1 MHFSTQLPSV
11 LAHPGIVFCFFGVA
25 GPVFLATYLVPP
37 GGVRKGASRRGA
49 IGLLFLMGIVIGAF
63 WLAGRQSPWVPDSH
77 AVPLPQSVIR
87 ATTGP
92 IYEGAQLFYRKG
104 CINCH
109 AIEGFGGNRGP
120 DLTRA
125 GSRLSA
131 DQLAGRIMT
140 GGRHMPAYSG
150 RLFTSELSD
159 LVAFLQS
166 RKSLTP

>member
-1 MHFSTQLPSV
+1 MSI
-11 LAHPGIVFCFFGVA
+11 A
-25 GPVFLATYLVPP
+25 
-37 GGVRKGASRRGA
+37 
-49 IGLLFLMGIVIGAF
+49 IGAF
-63 WLAGRQSPWVPDSH
+63 WLAGRQSPWAPDSH

-92 IYEGAQLFYRKG
+92 VYEGAQLFYRKG
-104 CINCH
+104 CVNCH
-109 AIEGFGGNRGP
+109 TIEGYGGNRGP

-125 GSRLSA
+125 GSRFSA

-166 RKSLTP
+166 RKSQTP